1 MDCART
7 LQDATFK
14 SIRVMNDFRETL
26 FTGSFYTI
34 CGKLYQKN
42 ISQRQM
48 TEYPD
53 HDIPIHLVSRHIG
66 QAYDY
71 TIMSRID

>member
-14 SIRVMNDFRETL
+14 TIRVMNEFRETL
-26 FTGSFYTI
+26 FTRKEVFTSSVVN
-34 CGKLYQKN
+34 CG
-42 ISQRQM
+42 SQRQM

-53 HDIPIHLVSRHIG
+53 HDIPIHLVSRHIC

>member
-14 SIRVMNDFRETL
+14 TIRVMNDFRETL
-26 FTGSFYTI
+26 FTRKEVFTSSVVNP
-34 CGKLYQKN
+34 QKN

-53 HDIPIHLVSRHIG
+53 HDIPIHLVSRHICH
-66 QAYDY
+66 
-71 TIMSRID
+71 TIIR